1 MMRDKLIELLNNSY
15 APYSNYKVGCILV
28 TKDDKEFKGVNV
40 ENASF
45 GATICAERSA
55 ILNAVSNGYTKG
67 DFSKIYIMN
76 SSDKIG
82 TPCFICRQVFI
93 EFFDM
98 DMEVIMY
105 NNKFDEK
112 ILTVKD
118 MCPYPFSEDDL
129 K

>member
-45 GATICAERSA
+45 GATICAERNA
-55 ILNAVSNGYTKG
+55 ILNAISNGYTKG

-98 DMEVIMY
+98 DMDVILMDMKGHEESY
-105 NNKFDEK
+105 K
-112 ILTVKD
+112 VKD
-118 MCPYPFSEDDL
+118 LCTYPFNSDNL
-129 K
+129 

>member
-1 MMRDKLIELLNNSY
+1 MRDKLIELLNNSY

-55 ILNAVSNGYTKG
+55 ILDAVSNGYTKG

-98 DMEVIMY
+98 DMDVILMDMKGHEGSY
-105 NNKFDEK
+105 K
-112 ILTVKD
+112 VKD
-118 MCPYPFSEDDL
+118 LCTYPFNSDNL
-129 K
+129 

>member
-45 GATICAERSA
+45 GATICAERNA
-55 ILNAVSNGYTKG
+55 ILNAISNGYTKG
-67 DFSKIYIMN
+67 DFSKIYIIN

-98 DMEVIMY
+98 DMDVILMDM
-105 NNKFDEK
+105 KGHEK
-112 ILTVKD
+112 SYKVKD
-118 MCPYPFSEDDL
+118 LCTYPFNSDNL
-129 K
+129 

>member
-55 ILNAVSNGYTKG
+55 ILNAISNGYTKG

-98 DMEVIMY
+98 DMDVILMDMKGHEESY
-105 NNKFDEK
+105 K
-112 ILTVKD
+112 VKD
-118 MCPYPFSEDDL
+118 LCTYPFNSDNL
-129 K
+129 